1 MIYKKLLFKL
11 MFVLSIGQN
20 ISAELKKQE
29 NPCPSWLMNRS
40 SNIPTCPEGGGTLV
54 PETYPTGAIVISDY
68 GQSGQDSEFTVDVV
82 QKVLMASGDS
92 NPLLI

>member
-40 SNIPTCPEGGGTLV
+40 SNIPTCPEGGGH
-54 PETYPTGAIVISDY
+54 IS
-68 GQSGQDSEFTVDVV
+68 F
-82 QKVLMASGDS
+82 
-92 NPLLI
+92 